1 MLLLLNSQPQNVQ
14 RESYFNGLLFVIMA
28 STGGRLD
35 NSSIRILFNTLMGF
49 TLTYPDQENCPMPFI
64 KILVTNFSR
73 KYAYDEGSDNEMGTI
88 FFFPKKKENSFE
100 GSDQSGANSTNAIN
114 AENFISELKG
124 LLVKKIVEVQRLDEA
139 KAAKLV
145 DSILPDTN
153 FYFFKEDFSEN
164 AKKES
169 ELGEIKLLVKDI
181 LASPPMGI
189 ASIEYM
195 KPVIIT
201 EVDIIQSIMRLYEA
215 RLGMLEKI
223 VSDYQQR
230 FQRHFK

>member
-1 MLLLLNSQPQNVQ
+1 M
-14 RESYFNGLLFVIMA
+14 
-28 STGGRLD
+28 
-35 NSSIRILFNTLMGF
+35 
-49 TLTYPDQENCPMPFI
+49 
-64 KILVTNFSR
+64 
-73 KYAYDEGSDNEMGTI
+73 
-88 FFFPKKKENSFE
+88 
-100 GSDQSGANSTNAIN
+100 
-114 AENFISELKG
+114 
-124 LLVKKIVEVQRLDEA
+124 
-139 KAAKLV
+139 

-153 FYFFKEDFSEN
+153 FYFFKEDFSDNE
-164 AKKES
+164 KKES

-181 LASPPMGI
+181 LSSPAMGI
-189 ASIEYM
+189 ASTEYM

>member
-1 MLLLLNSQPQNVQ
+1 MRWVQ
-14 RESYFNGLLFVIMA
+14 SF
-28 STGGRLD
+28 
-35 NSSIRILFNTLMGF
+35 
-49 TLTYPDQENCPMPFI
+49 
-64 KILVTNFSR
+64 FSP
-73 KYAYDEGSDNEMGTI
+73 N
-88 FFFPKKKENSFE
+88 KKKEDSFE
-100 GSDQSGANSTNAIN
+100 CDSEHSGANSTNAIT

-124 LLVKKIVEVQRLDEA
+124 LLVKKIVEVQRLNEA
-139 KAAKLV
+139 KASKLV

-153 FYFFKEDFSEN
+153 FYFFKEDFSDN

-189 ASIEYM
+189 ASTEYM

-223 VSDYQQR
+223 VSDYQQK

>member
-14 RESYFNGLLFVIMA
+14 CESYFNGLLFVIMA

-73 KYAYDEGSDNEMGTI
+73 KYAYDEGSDDEMGTI
-88 FFFPKKKENSFE
+88 FFFPKKKGGSFN
-100 GSDQSGANSTNAIN
+100 GSEDSGGNSTNAIT
-114 AENFISELKG
+114 AENFITELKG

-153 FYFFKEDFSEN
+153 FYFFKEDFSDN
-164 AKKES
+164 AKKS
-169 ELGEIKLLVKDI
+169 
-181 LASPPMGI
+181 
-189 ASIEYM
+189 
-195 KPVIIT
+195 
-201 EVDIIQSIMRLYEA
+201 RN
-215 RLGMLEKI
+215 
-223 VSDYQQR
+223 
-230 FQRHFK
+230 